1 MAKVHES
8 ALTVEAGAE
17 HLTLYQWN
25 TRVARHWFCRHCGVY
40 PFHRKRADPNF
51 YGLNV
56 GCLDNFDLVSY
67 PYRVA
72 DGLTMTVRS
81 GDARPEWTGPR
92 ED

>member
-1 MAKVHES
+1 MIFKES
-8 ALTVEAGAE
+8 
-17 HLTLYQWN
+17 
-25 TRVARHWFCRHCGVY
+25 
-40 PFHRKRADPNF
+40 F

-72 DGLTMTVRS
+72 DGLTMSVRS
-81 GDARPEWTGPR
+81 GDARPELTGPR